1 MSQLNR
7 RNALTAV
14 ASITCCLPLGFAGA
28 AGAFGLG
35 VAFAAWRPWLIGL
48 SVFLLG
54 LGAWQW
60 ARTGRSCRR
69 RSRLSIV
76 LLSLSA
82 VVVLGVMFFPQ
93 RIAALMADYL
103 P

>member
-1 MSQLNR
+1 M
-7 RNALTAV
+7 A
-14 ASITCCLPLGFAGA
+14 CCLPLGFAGA

-35 VAFAAWRPWLIGL
+35 VALAAYRPWLIGL
-48 SVFLLG
+48 SVLLLG

-60 ARTGRSCRR
+60 ARSGRTCRR

-93 RIAALMADYL
+93 KVAELMADYL

>member
-1 MSQLNR
+1 M
-7 RNALTAV
+7 A
-14 ASITCCLPLGFAGA
+14 CCLPLGFAGA

-35 VAFAAWRPWLIGL
+35 VALAAYRPWLIGL
-48 SVFLLG
+48 SVALLG

-60 ARTGRSCRR
+60 ARSGRSCRR

-76 LLSLSA
+76 LLSVSA
-82 VVVLGVMFFPQ
+82 AVVLGVMFFPQ
-93 RIAALMADYL
+93 KIAELMADHL